1 MRTRRTS
8 LTPQMAT
15 ASIKRTAE
23 KLKWRPSKAKAGD
36 LEAKASLSDESD
48 DDLFD
53 EHYDKDT
60 RVPAAPRKRKSASL
74 RTVRDAK
81 ETRGGCAAK
90 FLERGSRKRAP
101 SKLLMESERT
111 EKTFDAIGLSDE
123 EDAGAEPILDRDAY
137 RLKFYPKRL
146 KRVSKKVANEPESV
160 AASFPSA
167 SSDHFCQIFSHT
179 QTNNNYNQPQCPL

>member
-1 MRTRRTS
+1 MRTRRSS

-15 ASIKRTAE
+15 AAIKKTE
-23 KLKWRPSKAKAGD
+23 KLQWRPSKSKAAD
-36 LEAKASLSDESD
+36 LDAKASLSDESD

-53 EHYDKDT
+53 KHNDIDT

-74 RTVRDAK
+74 RTVRGAN
-81 ETRGGCAAK
+81 EIRGGCVAK

-101 SKLLMESERT
+101 STLLIESQRT
-111 EKTFDAIGLSDE
+111 EKMFDAIGLSDE
-123 EDAGAEPILDRDAY
+123 EDAGAEPISDRDAY

-146 KRVSKKVANEPESV
+146 KRVSKKVVHEPESV

-179 QTNNNYNQPQCPL
+179 QTNNNYNQPQCPF